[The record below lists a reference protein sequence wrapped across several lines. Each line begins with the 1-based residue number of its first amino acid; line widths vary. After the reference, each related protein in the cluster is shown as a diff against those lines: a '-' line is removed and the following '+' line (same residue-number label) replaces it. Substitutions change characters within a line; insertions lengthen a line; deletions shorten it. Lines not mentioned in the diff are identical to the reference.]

1 MSGSG
6 QQRQW
11 WESLQHSGLILGPRE
26 AQTLERDYPPAPLSD
41 YTLDRL
47 RREVSRFEAKECE
60 TSDFVAWVLRN
71 VGHFPSDLGNAWFRG
86 SDVPGEFSHI
96 LITGEAFKPRLVWKG
111 PKGGVLPVF
120 VDKHPKLGVG
130 KGRKITS
137 DVVQWLRLARL
148 SVALLTNG
156 RQWRLVHAGLDY
168 DAFCQSDLDLWFEEG
183 TIGAQ
188 LNALRQIL
196 QPVLFEPGK
205 DKQGP
210 PLATAIS
217 ASRRGQ
223 SELSSLLG
231 ERVREAVEELVR
243 AHGEL
248 LKEAGLEK
256 DGAEIYRAA
265 VRVVMRL
272 VVVLFAESRDLLPR
286 DNPVYYQNYGLQGLF
301 WQLER
306 LKKGS
311 LLRHR
316 VGAWPRVLALFRL
329 IYEGSH
335 HEALTVL
342 GYGGAL
348 FSPSKAGATGPVEK
362 ALAIFE
368 SGCFDRRTPMPDSVV
383 HRMLELLTRTPMKL
397 PAGWTVVPV
406 DFSDLSSEYIGI
418 LYEGL
423 LDYELKTAPVDQ
435 PVIFLPIGD
444 EPALPL
450 KRVEEMEDAQ
460 LKALFEE
467 FKKPV
472 GGEQTAEDSE
482 EDEEGTDEE
491 APVGEAAA
499 PPKEAE
505 ALDFPVEVEE
515 VSGSE
520 QARQR
525 ALTWA
530 ARACVAA
537 GLVFKPKGKLTPEKE
552 LVYKRAIDTKSVELC
567 RRLVLPG
574 DWYLVRW
581 GGTRKG
587 AGSFYTRPQLAIPT
601 VQRTLRP
608 LAYVKEEGNGE
619 LGAGHGNWI
628 PKKPEEILALKV
640 CDPGCGSG
648 SFDIAALRFL
658 TEALYE
664 SLYAHGRLQGDW
676 HRPMDEILGL
686 CPEGSAIDAAHAIR
700 LPCPPAEP
708 DFEPRAKAVL
718 RRYVVERCIY
728 GVDLDPLAVE
738 LCRLA
743 LWIETMDRDLPF
755 SFLDHKIKVG
765 NSLVG
770 CWFDNFRHYPVMAW
784 KREGGD
790 KTHSNGV
797 HFGKEVRTKA
807 LKEFVENTVKPDLV
821 RAITGQGEL
830 FGAGMVEDFG
840 ALHDQTL
847 AALRDIQN
855 MPVDKTTERG
865 RRYTELLA
873 KHAWQRLKATFDLWC
888 SCWFWPADRLDV
900 APLATTFA
908 SPAEATLRLAS
919 EMAARKRFFH
929 WELEFPDVF
938 DKSGSGFDAM
948 VGNPPWDVAK
958 PNSKEFFSNTDP
970 LYRSYGKQEA
980 LKRQTDYFADPAVEQ
995 AWLDYNAD
1003 FKAQSNFV
1011 GVAAFPFGDPDEEDN
1026 GGEKFNLARGKENG
1040 GLHRKWRDRRH
1051 GGTAYAD
1058 SLHSFRHQG
1067 SADLNL
1073 YKLFLEQAHTLL
1085 RAGGRLGFI
1094 VPSGI
1099 YSDHGSGAL
1108 RTLFLDHCQWEWLF
1122 GFENREGIFK
1132 IHRSFKFNPVIVRK
1146 GGKTEAIQTAFMR
1159 RRLEDWAEAEQF
1171 ATPYARERV
1180 TRFSPKSKA
1189 ILEIQSA
1196 RDLEI
1201 LEKIYANSVLL
1212 GDDGPDGWGIQYARE
1227 FDMTNDSKLFP
1238 PRPQWE
1244 AKGFKPDE
1252 YSRWILG
1259 KWRPIGELWKKF
1271 GAKPLSAGE
1280 RRCAQPPYDTLP
1292 IPRADIPV
1300 GIILSRNADEWIEE
1314 GEIADIALPLYEGR
1328 MIGQFDFSQKGW
1340 VSGKS
1345 RTAVWR
1351 TVSQS
1356 CKMVEPQYLM
1366 GAGDYKSSESRVKYL
1381 KMALIAI
1388 TSATNRRS
1396 LIESVV
1402 PDYPCCHVVP
1412 TLFIQSLNS
1421 QMVLAVSAI
1430 LNSFTFDYVIR
1441 PRLGSGVMYLSPHLL
1456 IEDPIPVRSS
1466 SVVFYLSI
1474 LSARLTLTS
1483 TVHSDRWS
1491 KASSFSNAL
1500 LTTAPWRRQWAITD
1514 YERMRVRCIVDA
1526 TVAGIYGVDREEY
1539 AHILADC
1546 DYDQS
1551 RLLSDAYS
1559 QALASKGFWRVD
1571 KDKDPE
1577 LRHTVLTLV
1586 AFHDLQQK
1594 IQACGGDRDKGIEA
1608 FLNQNNGEGWMLPET
1623 LRLADYGLGHDDR
1636 AKEPQPVAAR
1646 LGPRFY
1652 DWQLAQSPEE
1662 SWRECELHA
1671 RNLLGEAGYEALLA
1685 DIEREKR
1692 GEPGG
1697 REQGTGSGV
1706 PGKIMKGATS
1716 ASKAKSGL
1724 VQGELL

>member
-26 AQTLERDYPPAPLSD
+26 AQTLERDFPPERLSD

-86 SDVPGEFSHI
+86 SDVPGEYSHI

-130 KGRKITS
+130 KGRKTAS

-450 KRVEEMEDAQ
+450 KRVEEMDDAQ

-467 FKKPV
+467 FKKPE
-472 GGEQTAEDSE
+472 GSGQTAEDSE
-482 EDEEGTDEE
+482 EEDESEDSGQTAEDSEESKGSGLLAVDSEKEDEEL
-491 APVGEAAA
+491 VGSD
-499 PPKEAE
+499 K
-505 ALDFPVEVEE
+505 
-515 VSGSE
+515 SRS
-520 QARQR
+520 R
-525 ALTWA
+525 ALAWA

-537 GLVFKPKGKLTPEKE
+537 GLVSKPKGKLTPEKE
-552 LVYKRAIDTKSVELC
+552 LVYKRAIDAKSVELC

-608 LAYVKEEGNGE
+608 LAYHPKPDGEALRLGSGQAAVPPNSIREGARP
-619 LGAGHGNWI
+619 LAPSSSTSQWT
-628 PKKPEEILALKV
+628 PRKPEEILALKV

-686 CPEGSAIDAAHAIR
+686 CPEGGATDAGNAIR

-755 SFLDHKIKVG
+755 SFLDHKIKAG
-765 NSLVG
+765 NSLIG

-790 KTHSNGV
+790 KNHSNGV

-807 LKEFVENTVKPDLV
+807 LKEFVELMVKPDLV

-830 FGAGMVEDFG
+830 FGAGKVEDFG

-855 MPVDKTTERG
+855 LPVNKTTERS
-865 RRYTELLA
+865 RLYADLLA
-873 KHAWQRLKATFDLWC
+873 KPEWQRLKAAFDLWC
-888 SCWFWPADRLDV
+888 SCWFWPAGRLDL
-900 APLATTFA
+900 APMATTFA
-908 SPAEATLRLAS
+908 NPAEGTLCLAS

-948 VGNPPWDVAK
+948 VGNPPWENLQ
-958 PNSKEFFSNTDP
+958 PNPEEYFSSIDP
-970 LYRSYGKQEA
+970 LFRTYGRLEKQKWMQDRFSSRPELESDWLEYCSEFNEYSNWVSRSA
-980 LKRQTDYFADPAVEQ
+980 
-995 AWLDYNAD
+995 N
-1003 FKAQSNFV
+1003 
-1011 GVAAFPFGDPDEEDN
+1011 PFGDPKKGDAFSFGK
-1026 GGEKFNLARGKENG
+1026 GGSA
-1040 GLHRKWRDRRH
+1040 
-1051 GGTAYAD
+1051 
-1058 SLHSFRHQG
+1058 LHSQWVTKRAMSHGYTMTEHPFHYQTGRIFT
-1067 SADLNL
+1067 
-1073 YKLFLEQAHTLL
+1073 YKLFLEQSYALL
-1085 RAGGRLGFI
+1085 REGGRLGQI
-1094 VPSGI
+1094 VPSGL
-1099 YSDHGSGAL
+1099 YGDAWSQPL
-1108 RTLFLDHCQWEWLF
+1108 RELFLDQCQWEWLF
-1122 GFENREGIFK
+1122 GFENREKVFDIDS
-1132 IHRSFKFNPVIVRK
+1132 RFKFNPVIVRK

-1171 ATPYARERV
+1171 ATPYARDRV

-1212 GDDGPDGWGIQYARE
+1212 GDDAQDGWGINYALE
-1227 FDMTNDSKLFP
+1227 FMMNTDAKLFP

-1244 AKGFKPDE
+1244 AKGYKPDE
-1252 YSRWILG
+1252 YSRWLLG
-1259 KWRPIGELWKKF
+1259 KWQPINELWKKL
-1271 GAKPLSAGE
+1271 GATPPLGE
-1280 RRCAQPPYDTLP
+1280 HRCAQSPYDTLP

-1300 GIILSRNADEWIEE
+1300 GLILSRDASEWIDE
-1314 GEIADIALPLYEGR
+1314 GEIEDIALPLYEGR

-1340 VSGKS
+1340 VSGKG
-1345 RTAVWR
+1345 RTSVWR
-1351 TVSQS
+1351 EIPWGR
-1356 CKMVEPQYLM
+1356 KIIEPQFLM
-1366 GAGDYKSSESRVKYL
+1366 GIQNCPMSPYALGQKVGQMRVTSGTNTRTVIANPVWGIPCGDKVATL
-1381 KMALIAI
+1381 
-1388 TSATNRRS
+1388 TPSAEKN
-1396 LIESVV
+1396 
-1402 PDYPCCHVVP
+1402 
-1412 TLFIQSLNS
+1412 TLTL
-1421 QMVLAVSAI
+1421 SAI
-1430 LNSFTFDYVIR
+1430 LNSFACDFQARMRIAGLQVDQHVLFNFACPRPAGVDVLIPIALALSLPSAIASGTWIKNKQLGVLHGDSTWKKVWALADAERIR
-1441 PRLGSGVMYLSPHLL
+1441 CLCVVDAIAGVLHDLDKDSFEHILRGC
-1456 IEDPIPVRSS
+1456 DIPV
-1466 SVVFYLSI
+1466 
-1474 LSARLTLTS
+1474 
-1483 TVHSDRWS
+1483 
-1491 KASSFSNAL
+1491 
-1500 LTTAPWRRQWAITD
+1500 
-1514 YERMRVRCIVDA
+1514 VDIGK
-1526 TVAGIYGVDREEY
+1526 TG
-1539 AHILADC
+1539 HL
-1546 DYDQS
+1546 
-1551 RLLSDAYS
+1551 
-1559 QALASKGFWRVD
+1559 SKGFWRVD
-1571 KDKDPE
+1571 KDKNPE
-1577 LRHTVLTLV
+1577 LRHTVLSLV
-1586 AFHDLQQK
+1586 AFRDLLEK
-1594 IQACGGDRDKGIEA
+1594 ITACGGNRDKGIEA
-1608 FLNQNNGEGWMLPET
+1608 FLSQNNGEGWMLPET

-1636 AKEPQPVAAR
+1636 AKEPQPVASR

-1671 RNLLGEAGYEALLA
+1671 RNLLGEAGYQALLA
-1685 DIEREKR
+1685 DIEREKS
-1692 GEPGG
+1692 GESTPVPA
-1697 REQGTGSGV
+1697 GV
-1706 PGKIMKGATS
+1706 LKEA
-1716 ASKAKSGL
+1716 ASTAKTKSGL
-1724 VQGELL
+1724 IQGELL

>member
-26 AQTLERDYPPAPLSD
+26 AQTLERDFPPERLSD

-86 SDVPGEFSHI
+86 SDVPGEYSHI

-130 KGRKITS
+130 KGRKTAS

-383 HRMLELLTRTPMKL
+383 HRMLQLLTRTPMKL

-460 LKALFEE
+460 LKALFES
-467 FKKPV
+467 V
-472 GGEQTAEDSE
+472 GSEQSAVDSEEEDESEDSGQTAEDSE
-482 EDEEGTDEE
+482 ESKGSGLLAVDSQKEDEEL
-491 APVGEAAA
+491 VGS
-499 PPKEAE
+499 
-505 ALDFPVEVEE
+505 DR
-515 VSGSE
+515 SRS
-520 QARQR
+520 R
-525 ALTWA
+525 ALAWA

-537 GLVFKPKGKLTPEKE
+537 GLVSKPKGKLTPEKE
-552 LVYKRAIDTKSVELC
+552 LVYKRAIDAKSVELC

-608 LAYVKEEGNGE
+608 LAYHPKPDGEALRLGSGQAAVPPNSIREGARP
-619 LGAGHGNWI
+619 LAPSSSTSQWT
-628 PKKPEEILALKV
+628 PRKPEEILALKV

-686 CPEGSAIDAAHAIR
+686 CPEGGATDAGNAIR

-873 KHAWQRLKATFDLWC
+873 KHAWQRLKVTFDLWC

-900 APLATTFA
+900 APLATTF
-908 SPAEATLRLAS
+908 SNPAEATLRLAS

-1011 GVAAFPFGDPDEEDN
+1011 GGAAFPYGDPDDEPN

-1108 RTLFLDHCQWEWLF
+1108 RTLFLDQCQWEWLF

-1212 GDDGPDGWGIQYARE
+1212 GDDGPDGWGIKYATE
-1227 FDMTNDSKLFP
+1227 FHMTNDSKLFP

-1244 AKGFKPDE
+1244 AKGYKPDE
-1252 YSRWILG
+1252 YSRWLLG
-1259 KWRPIGELWKKF
+1259 KWQPIDELWKKL
-1271 GAKPLSAGE
+1271 GAQPLPAGE
-1280 RRCAQPPYDTLP
+1280 RRCAQPPYDSLP
-1292 IPRADIPV
+1292 VPRADIPA
-1300 GIILSRNADEWIEE
+1300 GLILSRDASEWIDE
-1314 GEIADIALPLYEGR
+1314 GTIEDIALPLYQGI
-1328 MIGQFDFSQKGW
+1328 MIHQFDYSAAGW
-1340 VSGKS
+1340 VSGTGL
-1345 RTAVWR
+1345 RAVWDD
-1351 TVSQS
+1351 VSWACKEIRPQFLISSSETGGVGTKTKIGFRDIARSTDIRS
-1356 CKMVEPQYLM
+1356 CIASLIPGYPCGNVIGTLH
-1366 GAGDYKSSESRVKYL
+1366 SESRNITPLSAFLDSFVADWEIRLRLGGTHLNWCVMEEVALPDPGMKEHELFSLLSL
-1381 KMALIAI
+1381 KINGGSRNFSTTWLKSCFNSRRGVAPVWALTGKERICQRAAIDAIFFAIRDFCFDDVMAVLD
-1388 TSATNRRS
+1388 NCDLPRKF
-1396 LIESVV
+1396 IESEL
-1402 PDYPCCHVVP
+1402 P
-1412 TLFIQSLNS
+1412 
-1421 QMVLAVSAI
+1421 
-1430 LNSFTFDYVIR
+1430 
-1441 PRLGSGVMYLSPHLL
+1441 
-1456 IEDPIPVRSS
+1456 
-1466 SVVFYLSI
+1466 
-1474 LSARLTLTS
+1474 AR
-1483 TVHSDRWS
+1483 
-1491 KASSFSNAL
+1491 
-1500 LTTAPWRRQWAITD
+1500 
-1514 YERMRVRCIVDA
+1514 
-1526 TVAGIYGVDREEY
+1526 
-1539 AHILADC
+1539 
-1546 DYDQS
+1546 
-1551 RLLSDAYS
+1551 
-1559 QALASKGFWRVD
+1559 GFWRVD
-1571 KDKDPE
+1571 KEKDPE
-1577 LRHTVLTLV
+1577 LRHTVLTMV
-1586 AFHDLQQK
+1586 AFHDLHEK
-1594 IQACGGDRDKGIEA
+1594 ITACGGDRDKGIEA
-1608 FLNQNNGEGWMLPET
+1608 FLSQNDGEGWMLPET
-1623 LRLADYGLGHDDR
+1623 LRLADYRLGHDDR
-1636 AKEPQPVAAR
+1636 AKEPQPVASR

-1671 RNLLGEAGYEALLA
+1671 RNLLGEVGYQALLV
-1685 DIEREKR
+1685 DIEREKS
-1692 GEPGG
+1692 GESTPVPA
-1697 REQGTGSGV
+1697 GV
-1706 PGKIMKGATS
+1706 LKEA
-1716 ASKAKSGL
+1716 ASTAKTKSGL
-1724 VQGELL
+1724 IQGELL